1 MDFQGRCIVR
11 PSPRAHPAAGRPCSF
26 RSHRAACCISRLT
39 RALTLWMEASALLL
53 TLPVLWN
60 VPVSVAIHC
69 LSASVTCAGWACL
82 DAAVPCLRP
91 ENPCGYCFQ
100 LPSQAS
106 TAKLGRRIW
115 DPLAVRA
122 GQCWALQAMGTALLF
137 LVNNTLLGVVCRGRP
152 RRFPDACSVGFAS
165 KGPPSICTLHLAVH
179 YQMPIPESSWRSLH
193 IAGAHTATL
202 RRYSRC
208 YPCNVDL

>member
-1 MDFQGRCIVR
+1 MHRTAISPGASCCWPPLLFPLTSRSVLHISAYTCTNALDGSVHPPADPPCALERARLRGNSLPIRLRYLRRLGLSGRC
-11 PSPRAHPAAGRPCSF
+11 ALLAAG
-26 RSHRAACCISRLT
+26 
-39 RALTLWMEASALLL
+39 
-53 TLPVLWN
+53 
-60 VPVSVAIHC
+60 
-69 LSASVTCAGWACL
+69 
-82 DAAVPCLRP
+82 
-91 ENPCGYCFQ
+91 NPCGYSFQ

-137 LVNNTLLGVVCRGRP
+137 RVNNTLLGVVCRGRP
-152 RRFPDACSVGFAS
+152 RRFPDAFSVGFAS
-165 KGPPSICTLHLAVH
+165 KAPPSICTLHLAVH